1 VVEQLEDIS
10 RISLA
15 FYLLS
20 LEDFGDFSQIMYFI
34 LILSTRE
41 FYLVKKPYK
50 PMIFVIISSSVV
62 GEQGYVIL
70 IQTGAELMFCHSF
83 CFSIYQH
90 FVPSFVYHFVYG
102 LVLLCYLNQMQMI

>member
-34 LILSTRE
+34 LILSTRK
-41 FYLVKKPYK
+41 FYLVKR
-50 PMIFVIISSSVV
+50 
-62 GEQGYVIL
+62 L
-70 IQTGAELMFCHSF
+70 INTYDFCNNHHPQLWENKDMNSDTDW
-83 CFSIYQH
+83 SRID
-90 FVPSFVYHFVYG
+90 
-102 LVLLCYLNQMQMI
+102 VLS

>member
-1 VVEQLEDIS
+1 LNQILGIS
-10 RISLA
+10 
-15 FYLLS
+15 
-20 LEDFGDFSQIMYFI
+20 SQIFVKQFYYFHKEVLPCEK
-34 LILSTRE
+34 LINA
-41 FYLVKKPYK
+41 YG
-50 PMIFVIISSSVV
+50 FVIISSSVV

-90 FVPSFVYHFVYG
+90 FVSSFVYHFVYG

>member
-34 LILSTRE
+34 LILSTRK
-41 FYLVKKPYK
+41 FYLVKRLIYTYDFCNNHHPHCGRTR
-50 PMIFVIISSSVV
+50 IWSSDTDWSR
-62 GEQGYVIL
+62 ID
-70 IQTGAELMFCHSF
+70 
-83 CFSIYQH
+83 
-90 FVPSFVYHFVYG
+90 
-102 LVLLCYLNQMQMI
+102 VLS

>member
-34 LILSTRE
+34 LMLSTRK
-41 FYLVKKPYK
+41 FYLVK
-50 PMIFVIISSSVV
+50 S
-62 GEQGYVIL
+62 L
-70 IQTGAELMFCHSF
+70 INTYDFCNNRHPQLWENKDMEF
-83 CFSIYQH
+83 
-90 FVPSFVYHFVYG
+90 
-102 LVLLCYLNQMQMI
+102 

>member
-41 FYLVKKPYK
+41 FYLVRNLYK
-50 PMIFVIISSSVV
+50 PMVFVIKI
-62 GEQGYVIL
+62 IL
-70 IQTGAELMFCHSF
+70 SCGRTRI
-83 CFSIYQH
+83 
-90 FVPSFVYHFVYG
+90 
-102 LVLLCYLNQMQMI
+102 